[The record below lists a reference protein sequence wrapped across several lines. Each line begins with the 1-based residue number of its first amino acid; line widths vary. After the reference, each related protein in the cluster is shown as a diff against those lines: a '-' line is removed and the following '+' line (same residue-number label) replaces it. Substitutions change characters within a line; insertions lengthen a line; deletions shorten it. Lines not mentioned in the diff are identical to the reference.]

1 MHVFRILQVLSTPNQ
16 DNPLMSAILGIKDAL
31 VPIIGLDV
39 WEHAYYLR
47 YGPNRPSYLSAW
59 WDVVNWGQVESNYLS
74 SLKDQPGSWA
84 DAIGTSDM
92 RAY

>member
-1 MHVFRILQVLSTPNQ
+1 
-16 DNPLMSAILGIKDAL
+16 MSAILGIKDRL

-39 WEHAYYLR
+39 WEHAYYLH

-59 WDVVNWGQVESNYLS
+59 WDVVNWGQVENNYHS
-74 SLKDQPGSWA
+74 SLDDQPDSWA
-84 DAIGTSDM
+84 DAIGPSDM